1 MKTLW
6 TQSIKA
12 LLALTLLT
20 GVVYPV
26 VVTVLAKVI
35 FARQADGSLVQQNGV
50 LVGSELIAQK
60 FVKDE
65 YFWPRPSA
73 SDFQTVAS
81 GASNL
86 GPTSQALK
94 DRVKGDMKRL
104 GVDPASENKP
114 YELLLTSGS
123 GLDPHISPET
133 ALYQAPRVAK
143 TRSLSTHEV
152 ATLID
157 SFTEKSTFGVL
168 GRPRVNVL
176 KLNLALD
183 QMQK

>member
-81 GASNL
+81 HKGA
-86 GPTSQALK
+86 T
-94 DRVKGDMKRL
+94 RL
-104 GVDPASENKP
+104 ASA
-114 YELLLTSGS
+114 G
-123 GLDPHISPET
+123 
-133 ALYQAPRVAK
+133 PRV
-143 TRSLSTHEV
+143 
-152 ATLID
+152 
-157 SFTEKSTFGVL
+157 
-168 GRPRVNVL
+168 
-176 KLNLALD
+176 
-183 QMQK
+183 